1 MPIKTKTAMAD
12 KAAPPLI
19 AADLLKRL
27 IPGPMPDASGAT
39 GGPVPTVQE
48 GLHRMHWSRPVNQRP
63 SYASGQANPEGAGS
77 GASNRRLTTQLIAA
91 LQIAPPHPLDAGPSL
106 EWPTHKGDARR
117 LPSLSIFTI
126 AEPVFLETSPY
137 TK

>member
-1 MPIKTKTAMAD
+1 MAD

-27 IPGPMPDASGAT
+27 IPGPMPDASGGT

-91 LQIAPPHPLDAGPSL
+91 LQIAPPHPLDALTFTRAGHASL
-106 EWPTHKGDARR
+106 A
-117 LPSLSIFTI
+117 LL
-126 AEPVFLETSPY
+126 TSPQIRESIVRHARGLQLA
-137 TK
+137 